1 MSNYRSPTQE
11 CFFTGPCP
19 PAWQL
24 VHGVRTASIRV
35 DRPAGQTS
43 RICPEHL
50 AGSAPTRTMFTP
62 TRGAPYL
69 VVFGGDQS
77 GGSWRGHS
85 LPRAECEQ
93 GLRRLN
99 VLGLDLAW
107 SDVDRGELREGYDVS
122 ISMSM
127 SRSANLEKE
136 RGERGQSAGNKRLR
150 AVRLR
155 ERAAARSRRPVRRVA
170 RVSRVR
176 RRVIC

>member
-1 MSNYRSPTQE
+1 
-11 CFFTGPCP
+11 
-19 PAWQL
+19 
-24 VHGVRTASIRV
+24 
-35 DRPAGQTS
+35 
-43 RICPEHL
+43 
-50 AGSAPTRTMFTP
+50 MFTP

-69 VVFGGDQS
+69 RVFGGDQS

-85 LPRAECEQ
+85 LPGAECEQ

-107 SDVDRGELREGYDVS
+107 SDVDRGELREGYGVS

-127 SRSANLEKE
+127 SRSANLEEE

-170 RVSRVR
+170 RVRRVR

>member
-1 MSNYRSPTQE
+1 MLLLEVLVCSR
-11 CFFTGPCP
+11 P
-19 PAWQL
+19 PEVLLTWWSSAETRA
-24 VHGVRTASIRV
+24 VGV
-35 DRPAGQTS
+35 
-43 RICPEHL
+43 
-50 AGSAPTRTMFTP
+50 
-62 TRGAPYL
+62 
-69 VVFGGDQS
+69 GG
-77 GGSWRGHS
+77 
-85 LPRAECEQ
+85 

-170 RVSRVR
+170 RVRRVR

>member
-1 MSNYRSPTQE
+1 M
-11 CFFTGPCP
+11 
-19 PAWQL
+19 
-24 VHGVRTASIRV
+24 
-35 DRPAGQTS
+35 
-43 RICPEHL
+43 
-50 AGSAPTRTMFTP
+50 
-62 TRGAPYL
+62 

-77 GGSWRGHS
+77 GGSWRGHL

-93 GLRRLN
+93 GLRRFN

-107 SDVDRGELREGYDVS
+107 SDEDRGELREGYDAM
-122 ISMSM
+122 SMSM
-127 SRSANLEKE
+127 SRSANLEEE

-170 RVSRVR
+170 RVRRVR

>member
-1 MSNYRSPTQE
+1 M
-11 CFFTGPCP
+11 
-19 PAWQL
+19 
-24 VHGVRTASIRV
+24 
-35 DRPAGQTS
+35 
-43 RICPEHL
+43 
-50 AGSAPTRTMFTP
+50 
-62 TRGAPYL
+62 

-77 GGSWRGHS
+77 GGSWRGHL

-155 ERAAARSRRPVRRVA
+155 ERAAARLRRRVRRVA
-170 RVSRVR
+170 RVRATGAV
-176 RRVIC
+176 C

>member
-1 MSNYRSPTQE
+1 M
-11 CFFTGPCP
+11 
-19 PAWQL
+19 
-24 VHGVRTASIRV
+24 GV
-35 DRPAGQTS
+35 
-43 RICPEHL
+43 
-50 AGSAPTRTMFTP
+50 
-62 TRGAPYL
+62 
-69 VVFGGDQS
+69 GG
-77 GGSWRGHS
+77 
-85 LPRAECEQ
+85 

-155 ERAAARSRRPVRRVA
+155 ERAAARSLVLSGESLRVRRVSVPREA
-170 RVSRVR
+170 VVQYGLGLSMILDAPFRNRLAHAVFFILTFNNTVVKILHFIPRSWSSSTGITWRL
-176 RRVIC
+176 IKAQASIL

>member
-1 MSNYRSPTQE
+1 
-11 CFFTGPCP
+11 
-19 PAWQL
+19 
-24 VHGVRTASIRV
+24 
-35 DRPAGQTS
+35 
-43 RICPEHL
+43 
-50 AGSAPTRTMFTP
+50 MFTP

-107 SDVDRGELREGYDVS
+107 SDVDRGEVREGYGVS

-127 SRSANLEKE
+127 SRSANLEEE
-136 RGERGQSAGNKRLR
+136 RGERGQNTSNERLR

-155 ERAAARSRRPVRRVA
+155 ERAAAARLRRGVRRVA
-170 RVSRVR
+170 RVRTN
-176 RRVIC
+176 ICC